1 MARILIGLITA
12 SVIAAGGFF
21 GFEFYTRHRI
31 ASEIDAAFDQ
41 IRAAGGKASHGKVSF
56 DLWSRTV
63 DVADIATESAKQP
76 SVTVKIAN
84 LTVSG
89 ASQPAPGRFSAD
101 NIEAA
106 DVELGASTASPTN
119 WQLSYKAPK
128 VVIRN
133 YSGPANLP
141 QPPASTSAI
150 EMYRFILERFATV
163 SASSVEAPS
172 LAGTFN
178 AATATAVNYSDFA
191 LRDIKDGKIA
201 TLQIERVHFTANM
214 QQAGKS
220 DKLTGDIAN
229 VVSHDFDATAAAA
242 MFDPQKADDNSYH
255 RIYGPV
261 TAGPYT
267 VSSDQGVQV
276 RIDGVTIDDVAVRPS
291 GLQLPALLA
300 MIPAAATSPPTPEQ
314 TRAMIEKV
322 AGIYGSIRIGKV
334 EMSGL
339 SIGTPQGPLKLAA
352 IRFNLQDGKIGEFAM
367 EGLDGRGPKGPV
379 EIGRFALKSLDIANL
394 LRVSARF
401 ANPAQKPTP
410 DQLLGL
416 LPLLQGVEV
425 KGVVTPFMDTG
436 KTVKLDNFSLNWGEF
451 VGPIPSRARLTLK
464 MTTPVDANKPSMA
477 ALVAAGIDTISTDD
491 DLGAAWTEAS
501 GAFVLDPVKIQIG
514 GIMEASARISLGHV
528 QRQVFSL
535 NPQQAT
541 AMAAQIEAGT
551 IEITAHDIGG
561 VDLAVRQYAR
571 NQNVSADAARQA
583 IVEDIRTKSTGAT
596 EANPDAAIIVD
607 ALVGFI
613 EKPGGTL
620 TLKLTPR
627 GKVPAML
634 LIQQAKDDPLGALA
648 QFQVEAST
656 RQ

>member
-1 MARILIGLITA
+1 
-12 SVIAAGGFF
+12 
-21 GFEFYTRHRI
+21 
-31 ASEIDAAFDQ
+31 
-41 IRAAGGKASHGKVSF
+41 
-56 DLWSRTV
+56 
-63 DVADIATESAKQP
+63 
-76 SVTVKIAN
+76 
-84 LTVSG
+84 
-89 ASQPAPGRFSAD
+89 
-101 NIEAA
+101 
-106 DVELGASTASPTN
+106 
-119 WQLSYKAPK
+119 
-128 VVIRN
+128 
-133 YSGPANLP
+133 
-141 QPPASTSAI
+141 
-150 EMYRFILERFATV
+150 
-163 SASSVEAPS
+163 
-172 LAGTFN
+172 
-178 AATATAVNYSDFA
+178 
-191 LRDIKDGKIA
+191 
-201 TLQIERVHFTANM
+201 
-214 QQAGKS
+214 
-220 DKLTGDIAN
+220 
-229 VVSHDFDATAAAA
+229 
-242 MFDPQKADDNSYH
+242 
-255 RIYGPV
+255 
-261 TAGPYT
+261 
-267 VSSDQGVQV
+267 
-276 RIDGVTIDDVAVRPS
+276 
-291 GLQLPALLA
+291 
-300 MIPAAATSPPTPEQ
+300 
-314 TRAMIEKV
+314 
-322 AGIYGSIRIGKV
+322 
-334 EMSGL
+334 
-339 SIGTPQGPLKLAA
+339 PLKLAA
-352 IRFNLQDGKIGEFAM
+352 FRFNLQDGKIGEFAM

-379 EIGRFALKSLDIANL
+379 EIGRFALKSLDITNL
-394 LRVSARF
+394 LRASARF

-451 VGPIPSRARLTLK
+451 VGPIPSRARLTMK

-477 ALVAAGIDTISTDD
+477 ALIAAGIDTISTDD

-551 IEITAHDIGG
+551 IEITVHDIGG